1 MLLQHDAAGTELTVP
16 QNCVQR
22 KQTEG
27 LLPLSGRLV
36 CGFVF
41 ALSHTDAGFKAL
53 PAQRS
58 FLQEAVSKRRRH
70 AWACLF
76 APAARG

>member
-1 MLLQHDAAGTELTVP
+1 MLLLHEAAGAALTAP

-22 KQTEG
+22 EQMEA

-41 ALSHTDAGFKAL
+41 ALSHADTGLKTL
-53 PAQRS
+53 PAQRG
-58 FLQEAVSKRRRH
+58 FLQEAVSKRCRH
-70 AWACLF
+70 AWA
-76 APAARG
+76 